1 MDLSSIQK
9 DLKATLYERLNSPF
23 IGCFIISWILINYK
37 EVLFFFFS
45 NESINIKVAMLES
58 VHSDY
63 NTFIL
68 KRVPALR
75 NHHFNHEILFEYF
88 FFFIKRRIYF
98 LISSTKWEATLHFYF
113 TKTF

>member
-1 MDLSSIQK
+1 MPKPGKHCSKIKFS
-9 DLKATLYERLNSPF
+9 
-23 IGCFIISWILINYK
+23 LIKLPGYRITRN
-37 EVLFFFFS
+37 
-45 NESINIKVAMLES
+45 INIRKRCQNRRINDTIITLCNITK
-58 VHSDY
+58 Y

-68 KRVPALR
+68 KRVPTLR